1 MKLVVLYHKIIKM
14 EIINQQ
20 HFIAAAFIAR
30 VFLGC
35 LFFFQGYDAV
45 FSVKVKNVI
54 GTFESNFSKSGIP
67 RFFTVYASW
76 FTCLSE
82 LICGA
87 LLIFG
92 LFQYPSLYILGIN
105 LIIASIGFGI
115 TTPMWD
121 TKHVLPRLILILLLL
136 LIPNHYSSWSLD
148 HLIFN
153 N

>member
-1 MKLVVLYHKIIKM
+1 M
-14 EIINQQ
+14 EVINQH

-45 FSVKVKNVI
+45 FRVKIKNVI

-67 RFFTVYASW
+67 KSFTAFASW
-76 FTCLSE
+76 FTCLSA

-87 LLIFG
+87 LLILG
-92 LFQYPSLYILGIN
+92 LFQYASLYILGVN
-105 LIIASIGFGI
+105 LIFTAIGFGI

-121 TKHVLPRLILILLLL
+121 MRHVLPRLILILLLL
-136 LIPNHYSSWSLD
+136 LIPAQYTIWSVD
-148 HLIFN
+148 YLIFN